1 MPVVTY
7 QDAING
13 DLRSWAICHS
23 QMVTTGP
30 NKMCHTV
37 PVLV

>member
-7 QDAING
+7 QDAINR